1 VSSIV
6 RLLQPSKLH
15 SPPLPMTIAAIL
27 DLEKVFAVIQSR
39 IEPLLNPAAL
49 EEWNGSALK
58 SQEDLI
64 RALGLE
70 LAGHCIA
77 ILLHQLSEDPAV
89 NQAAQEQTQ
98 TWRGF
103 GSQSQG
109 NKSVSVTTVGN
120 VSVNLRTTYVLNRPS
135 RQAPAG
141 GKKARKR
148 GQRGKS
154 KGQGFYPL
162 LRCLGLEEGV
172 TPQVWS
178 MVALFGM
185 MSTSFAV
192 AHNQLMAWG
201 ISLSLQRIERLTY
214 RFAQIGVGLTED
226 WMQQLHDGTLPVGET
241 LRDQRVVLQVDGGR
255 TRIRYD
261 KRGKPRKNGRR
272 GYRGEWQ
279 EPKLFTLYAVD
290 ETGKRLN
297 SLAIPVTNDGTFG
310 EVESFVELLKMYL
323 VKLGVVHAQQ
333 VLLVC
338 DGAPWI
344 WKRLP
349 ALLKSVGVA
358 PENILE
364 LIDFYHA
371 TEHLRDFSE
380 QVFSDKKQGKQ
391 WFKAACSRLKHK
403 SIDSLLK
410 QMQALM
416 LKASKQV
423 QQMAIAAFEYFSE
436 QPERFRYSQ
445 IQAMK
450 LPIGSGAIES
460 LIRQVVNLRLKSSG
474 KFWLPKHAE
483 LILYGRCQWSAG
495 PWDVFAQS
503 ILNIGSNPSL
513 PKDFYT
519 NLETE

>member
-1 VSSIV
+1 
-6 RLLQPSKLH
+6 
-15 SPPLPMTIAAIL
+15 MTIAAIL
-27 DLEKVFAVIQSR
+27 DLDKVFEVFKDKIG
-39 IEPLLNPAAL
+39 PLLSPEAL
-49 EEWNGSALK
+49 TSWNGSVLK
-58 SQEDLI
+58 AQEDLI
-64 RALGLE
+64 RGLGLE
-70 LAGHCIA
+70 LVGHCIA
-77 ILLHQLSEDPAV
+77 ILLHQLSDDPGV

-109 NKSVSVTTVGN
+109 KKRVNVTTVGN
-120 VSVNLRTTYVLNRPS
+120 VSVSLKATYVLTRPPRPGKS
-135 RQAPAG
+135 S

-148 GQRGKS
+148 GQRGS
-154 KGQGFYPL
+154 SQGQGFYPV
-162 LRCLGLEEGV
+162 LRYLALEEGV

-192 AHNQLMAWG
+192 AHSQLLAWG
-201 ISLSLQRIERLTY
+201 ISLSVQRIERLTY
-214 RFAQIGVGLTED
+214 RFAQLGVGLTED
-226 WMQQLHDGTLPVGET
+226 WMQQLQDGTLPVGET
-241 LRDQRVVLQVDGGR
+241 LRGQRVVLQVDGGR

-279 EPKLFTLYAVD
+279 EPKLFTLFAVD
-290 ETGKRLN
+290 ETGKRIN
-297 SLAIPVTNDGTFG
+297 SWAIPVTNDGTFG

-333 VLLVC
+333 VLVVG

-349 ALLKSVGVA
+349 ALLKSLGVA
-358 PENILE
+358 PDNVLE

-371 TEHLRDFSE
+371 TEHLRAFSE
-380 QVFSDKKQGKQ
+380 PVFSDHKQGKQ
-391 WFKAACSRLKHK
+391 WFQAACSRLKHK

-410 QMQALM
+410 QMKALM
-416 LKASKQV
+416 KKASESAQK
-423 QQMAIAAFEYFSE
+423 MAIAPFEYFSE
-436 QPERFRYSQ
+436 QPERFRYAQ

-460 LIRQVVNLRLKSSG
+460 LIRQVVNLRLKSTG

-495 PWDVFAQS
+495 PWDLFARS

-513 PKDFYT
+513 PTDFYA
-519 NLETE
+519 NLERAG